1 MDVYYISTFPCI
13 FVCKN
18 IRVASFLTEKRVVNV
33 VQAMDERRI

>member
-18 IRVASFLTEKRVVNV
+18 IRVANFKGKRVVNV
-33 VQAMDERRI
+33 VKAMDERRI